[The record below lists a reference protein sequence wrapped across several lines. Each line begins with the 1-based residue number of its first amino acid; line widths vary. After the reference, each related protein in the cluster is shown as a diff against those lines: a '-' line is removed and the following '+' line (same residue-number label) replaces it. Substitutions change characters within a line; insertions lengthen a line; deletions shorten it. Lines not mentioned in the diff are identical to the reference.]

1 MRLAAN
7 RLLLLGSV
15 ATALAIPSLAQ
26 VQNAAAPAPAP
37 AVAPAQAAPAPA
49 PQAQQPAAAQTEAL
63 PEDETS
69 TTADA
74 EAVEALPP
82 PKPVEYPS
90 FGRRDPFTAGVLNPA
105 GMAIGTDPWGQANG
119 VFLSTLMRRMET
131 PIASRWAHIGL
142 RDALLAAAQ
151 SPRGVNPVDWAAER
165 VWLLLRMGEADGAQM
180 LVADVDTDRFTPK
193 MTQVAVQSALASA
206 DPLAL
211 CPLMDG
217 MHKTDSRVL
226 PLVQAICAGL
236 NGEPD
241 SASAQIESARRRGA
255 ISGIDLSLAQKVT
268 GATTDTGTA
277 ATIEWD
283 PVQGL
288 TSWRYGLAAATGM
301 IPPKR
306 LMDSASPRVSAWYAR
321 APLIPFDDRLQAA
334 RIAAGLGVFSSQAL
348 VDFYSKIY
356 DSTDPNDLGGTD
368 SWQLRLAFAGRDQD
382 TRIAAMR
389 HLWGLGDG
397 RLQKE
402 ASRALLGTAA
412 ARIEPNPD
420 LQDDAPNLIA
430 SMLAA
435 GLDSD
440 AARWANAVA
449 RMDDGPG
456 DRAWAMLALG
466 APDGSNVDV
475 GASRVND
482 FIGRDKS
489 AGRKRSALLVAGL
502 AALGRLDA
510 GTASRLNS
518 RYHLHIE
525 RPSPWAQ
532 MIDAAAKRNQG
543 GTVLVLAGTGL
554 QGADFQSVPSAQVF
568 HIVMGLRNTG
578 QQFLARMIAAEALA
592 RT

>member
-1 MRLAAN
+1 MN
-7 RLLLLGSV
+7 
-15 ATALAIPSLAQ
+15 
-26 VQNAAAPAPAP
+26 
-37 AVAPAQAAPAPA
+37 
-49 PQAQQPAAAQTEAL
+49 
-63 PEDETS
+63 
-69 TTADA
+69 
-74 EAVEALPP
+74 
-82 PKPVEYPS
+82 
-90 FGRRDPFTAGVLNPA
+90 
-105 GMAIGTDPWGQANG
+105 
-119 VFLSTLMRRMET
+119 T

-142 RDALLAAAQ
+142 RDALLATAH

-180 LVADVDTDRFTPK
+180 LVANVDSDRFTPK

-217 MHKTDSRVL
+217 MRKTDPRIL

-241 SASAQIESARRRGA
+241 SASTQIESARRRGT
-255 ISGIDLSLAQKVT
+255 IGGIDLSLAQKVA

-277 ATIEWD
+277 ATIEWE

-301 IPPKR
+301 APPKR
-306 LMDSASPRVSAWYAR
+306 LMDSASPQVRAWYAR
-321 APLIPFDDRLQAA
+321 APLIAFDDRLQSA

-348 VDFYSKIY
+348 VDFYSNIY
-356 DSTDPNDLGGTD
+356 DATDPNDLGGTD

-382 TRIAAMR
+382 TRLAAMR
-389 HLWGLGDG
+389 HLWGLSGD

-412 ARIEPNPD
+412 ARIEPDAD
-420 LQDDAPNLIA
+420 LQDDAPDLIA
-430 SMLAA
+430 SMFAA
-435 GLDSD
+435 GLDAD

-456 DRAWAMLALG
+456 DRSWAMLALG

-475 GASRVND
+475 GASRVSD
-482 FIGRDKS
+482 FISRDKS
-489 AGRKRSALLVAGL
+489 AGKKRSALLVAGL

-518 RYHLHIE
+518 RYHLHID

-554 QGADFQSVPSAQVF
+554 QGADFESVPSAQLF

>member
-1 MRLAAN
+1 MRLATK
-7 RLLLLGSV
+7 RLLLFGSV
-15 ATALAIPSLAQ
+15 ATALAIPALAQ
-26 VQNAAAPAPAP
+26 VQNSAAPAPATP
-37 AVAPAQAAPAPA
+37 PAQAAPAPA
-49 PQAQQPAAAQTEAL
+49 PQAQQPGAAQTEAL

-69 TTADA
+69 TTAEA
-74 EAVEALPP
+74 EAVEATPP
-82 PKPVEYPS
+82 SKPVEYPS
-90 FGRRDPFTAGVLNPA
+90 YARRDPFTAGVLDPVQ
-105 GMAIGTDPWGQANG
+105 MAIGTDPWGQASG
-119 VFLSTLMRRMET
+119 VFLSTLMRRMDT
-131 PIASRWAHIGL
+131 PVASRWAHIGL
-142 RDALLAAAQ
+142 RDALLAAAH
-151 SPRGVNPVDWAAER
+151 SPREVNPVDWAAER

-180 LVADVDTDRFTPK
+180 LVADVDSDRFTPK

-217 MHKTDSRVL
+217 MHKTDSRIL
-226 PLVQAICAGL
+226 PLVQAICSGL

-241 SASAQIESARRRGA
+241 SASAQIESARRRGS
-255 ISGIDLSLAQKVT
+255 IGGIDLSLAQKVA

-277 ATIEWD
+277 ATIEWE
-283 PVQGL
+283 PVNGL
-288 TSWRYGLAAATGM
+288 TSWRYGLATATGM
-301 IPPKR
+301 TPPKR
-306 LMDSASPRVSAWYAR
+306 LMDSASPQVRAWYAR

-334 RIAAGLGVFSSQAL
+334 RVAAGLGVFSSQAL

-389 HLWGLGDG
+389 HLWGVGGD

-412 ARIEPNPD
+412 TRIEPDSD

-430 SMLAA
+430 SMFAA

-440 AARWANAVA
+440 AARWADAVA

-456 DRAWAMLALG
+456 DRSWAMLALG
-466 APDGSNVDV
+466 APDGSKVDV
-475 GASRVND
+475 SASRVSD

-489 AGRKRSALLVAGL
+489 AGKKRSALLVAGL

-510 GTASRLNS
+510 ATASRLNS
-518 RYHLHIE
+518 RYHLRIE
-525 RPSPWAQ
+525 RASPWAQ
-532 MIDAAAKRNQG
+532 MIDAAAKRNQR

-554 QGADFQSVPSAQVF
+554 QGADFEAVPSAQLF